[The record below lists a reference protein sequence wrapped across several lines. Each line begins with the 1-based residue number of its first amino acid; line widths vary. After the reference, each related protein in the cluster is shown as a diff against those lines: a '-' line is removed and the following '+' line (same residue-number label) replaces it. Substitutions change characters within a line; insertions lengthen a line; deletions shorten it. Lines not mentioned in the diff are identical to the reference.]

1 MSQPWKLTCTECGAS
16 YSENEVRYVCP
27 SCAEAQ
33 KPGETTR
40 GVLEVEWDP
49 EALRAG
55 WARYLD
61 DALTRGL
68 ERVRPLLPLSDRA
81 PVLPLVVG
89 DTPLCAVPLLRERLD
104 LPNLWV
110 KDDTRNPS
118 ASYKDRASALVCLK
132 AAEYGESVVV
142 AASTGNA
149 ATALSCL
156 SASLGQR
163 AVIVVPASAPQA
175 KLVQMLCYGATVVP
189 VKGSYDQAFELS
201 LQATNLFGWY
211 NRNTAY
217 NPFTI
222 EGKKTAA
229 LEIVRD
235 FGGHAPDV
243 VVVPTG
249 DGVIL
254 SGIAKGF
261 RDLVRAGVI
270 GRVPRLISAQASGS
284 AAIASALR
292 ESRDLTTVAGAQTVA
307 DSICVDAPRAGL
319 LALRE
324 VRASGGHGV
333 VVQDDAIVQAIAELA
348 RYGGIFAEPA
358 AAAALAGLHAAR
370 REHLISESDEVVLMI
385 TGHGLKDVA
394 TASGA
399 IEMPEAIDPTAEAL
413 QERLEQV
420 GGA

>member
-1 MSQPWKLTCTECGAS
+1 MTWKLTCTECGAH
-16 YSENEVRYVCP
+16 YDERDVRYVCP
-27 SCAEAQ
+27 VCAEAQ
-33 KPGETTR
+33 SPGDSTR
-40 GVLEVEWDP
+40 GVLEVEWDVD
-49 EALRAG
+49 ALRAG
-55 WARYLD
+55 WSAYLD

-89 DTPLCAVPLLRERLD
+89 DTPMCAVPLLRENLG

-132 AAEYGESVVV
+132 AAEYGESVIV

-156 SASLGQR
+156 AASLGQR
-163 AVIVVPASAPQA
+163 AVILVPASAPRA
-175 KLVQMLCYGATVVP
+175 KLVQMLCYGAQVVP
-189 VKGSYDQAFELS
+189 VQGSYDQAFELS
-201 LQATNLFGWY
+201 LEATRLFGWY

-229 LEIVRD
+229 LEVVRD
-235 FGGHAPDV
+235 LGGRSPDAV
-243 VVVPTG
+243 VIPTG

-270 GRVPRLISAQASGS
+270 ARVPKLISVQAAGS
-284 AAIASALR
+284 AAIANAVR
-292 ESRDLTTVAGAQTVA
+292 EGRDLVAVPGAKTVA

-319 LALRE
+319 LAVRE
-324 VRASGGHGV
+324 IRASGGHAV
-333 VVQDDAIVQAIAELA
+333 VVEDEAIVRAIAELA
-348 RYGGIFAEPA
+348 RLGGIFAEPA
-358 AAAALAGLHAAR
+358 AAAALAGLHVAMQ
-370 REHLISESDEVVLMI
+370 ESVISANDEIVLMI

-394 TASGA
+394 TASGS
-399 IEMPEAIDPTAEAL
+399 IEVPEAIRPDTAAL
-413 QERLEQV
+413 RERLEQV
-420 GGA
+420 GTA

>member
-1 MSQPWKLTCTECGAS
+1 MTWKLTCTECGAH
-16 YSENEVRYVCP
+16 YDERDVRYVCP
-27 SCAEAQ
+27 VCAEAQ
-33 KPGETTR
+33 SPGDSTR
-40 GVLEVEWDP
+40 GVLEVEWDVD
-49 EALRAG
+49 ALRAG
-55 WARYLD
+55 WSAYLD

-89 DTPLCAVPLLRERLD
+89 DTPMCAVPLLRENLG

-132 AAEYGESVVV
+132 AAEYGESVIV

-156 SASLGQR
+156 AASLGQR
-163 AVIVVPASAPQA
+163 AVILVPASAPRA
-175 KLVQMLCYGATVVP
+175 KLVQMLCYGAQVVP
-189 VKGSYDQAFELS
+189 VQGSYDQAFELS
-201 LQATNLFGWY
+201 LEATRLFGWY

-229 LEIVRD
+229 LEVVRD
-235 FGGHAPDV
+235 LGGRSPDAV
-243 VVVPTG
+243 VIPTG

-270 GRVPRLISAQASGS
+270 TRVPKLISVQAAGS
-284 AAIASALR
+284 AAIANAVR
-292 ESRDLTTVAGAQTVA
+292 EGRDLVAVPGAKTVA

-319 LALRE
+319 LAVRE
-324 VRASGGHGV
+324 IRASGGHAV
-333 VVQDDAIVQAIAELA
+333 VVEDEAIVRAIAELA
-348 RYGGIFAEPA
+348 RLGGIFAEPA
-358 AAAALAGLHAAR
+358 AAAALAGLHVAMQ
-370 REHLISESDEVVLMI
+370 ESVISANDEIVLMI

-394 TASGA
+394 TASGS
-399 IEMPEAIDPTAEAL
+399 IEVPEAIRPDTAAL
-413 QERLEQV
+413 RERLERV
-420 GGA
+420 GTA